1 MSGRWLVTG
10 ASGMVGRDLHEQ
22 LKERG
27 EDTVAV
33 GHEELDITRP
43 DDVLYVVA
51 HSRPT
56 VIINCAA
63 YTKVD
68 DCEANEDLA
77 MSINGRGVENLSIA
91 ANRYGSILAHI
102 STDFVF
108 DGSASRP
115 YEVRDRPAPI
125 SAYGRSKLAG
135 EEAARKAERHLIIRT
150 GWVFGVH
157 GWNFVEAIR
166 KQINNGLSELRVVN
180 DQRGRPTY
188 VPHLNAAILRLA
200 GLAAG
205 SPEVGGIFHY
215 ADEDEVSWYDFA
227 AEIVEGLRRNGTLDR
242 QVSITPVSSSEYPRP
257 AKRPAYSVLSTERYE
272 RLTGVKPD
280 SWREGLDEYLQL
292 R

>member
-1 MSGRWLVTG
+1 
-10 ASGMVGRDLHEQ
+10 MVGRDLHEQ

-56 VIINCAA
+56 VIVNCAA

-77 MSINGRGVENLSIA
+77 TSINGRGVENLSIA
-91 ANRYGSILAHI
+91 ANRYDSILTHL

-108 DGSASRP
+108 DGSATRP
-115 YEVRDRPAPI
+115 YEVGDRPAPI

-135 EEAARKAERHLIIRT
+135 EDAARKAERHLIIRT
-150 GWVFGVH
+150 AWVFGVY

-166 KQINNGLSELRVVN
+166 KQINSGVSELRVVD

-200 GLAAG
+200 GLASA
-205 SPEVGGIFHY
+205 SPGVTGLFHY
-215 ADEDEVSWYDFA
+215 ADEDEVTWYDFA
-227 AEIVEGLRRNGTLDR
+227 VEIVEILRRNEKLDR
-242 QVSITPVSSSEYPRP
+242 KVGVLPVSSSEYPRP
-257 AKRPAYSVLSTERYE
+257 ARRPAYSVLSTERYE
-272 RLTGVKPD
+272 RLTGVKPE
-280 SWREGLDEYLQL
+280 SWREGLEEYLQL

>member
-10 ASGMVGRDLHEQ
+10 ANGMVGRDLHEQ
-22 LKERG
+22 LKARG

-33 GHEELDITRP
+33 GHDELDITRP
-43 DDVLYVVA
+43 DDVLYVIA

-77 MSINGRGVENLSIA
+77 TAINGRGVRNLSVA
-91 ANRYGSILAHI
+91 ANRYGSILTHI

-108 DGSASRP
+108 DGSATRP
-115 YEVRDRPAPI
+115 YEVGDRPAPL

-135 EEAARKAERHLIIRT
+135 ENAAKKAERHLIIRT
-150 GWVFGVH
+150 AWVFGVY

-166 KQINNGLSELRVVN
+166 KQINNGASELRVVD

-200 GLAAG
+200 GLAAA
-205 SPEVGGIFHY
+205 SPDVSGIFHY
-215 ADEDEVSWYDFA
+215 ADQHEVTWYDFA
-227 AEIVEGLRRNGTLDR
+227 VEIIESLRRNGKLDR
-242 QVSITPVSSSEYPRP
+242 KVKVLPVPSSEYPRP

-272 RLTGVKPD
+272 RITGVKPQ
-280 SWREGLDEYLQL
+280 SWRDGLEEYLQL

>member
-10 ASGMVGRDLHEQ
+10 ANGMVGRDLHEQ

-33 GHEELDITRP
+33 GHQELDITRP
-43 DDVLYVVA
+43 NDVLYVVA
-51 HSRPT
+51 HARPT
-56 VIINCAA
+56 VIVNCAA

-77 MSINGRGVENLSIA
+77 TAINGRGVENLSIA

-108 DGSASRP
+108 DGGASRP
-115 YEVRDRPAPI
+115 YDVRDRPAPI

-150 GWVFGVH
+150 AWVFGVY
-157 GWNFVEAIR
+157 GRNFVEAIR
-166 KQINNGLSELRVVN
+166 RQIYNGVSELRVVS

-200 GLAAG
+200 GLAVA
-205 SPEVGGIFHY
+205 SSDVGGVFHY
-215 ADEDEVSWYDFA
+215 ADEDEVTWYDFA
-227 AEIVEGLRRNGTLDR
+227 LEIVDALRRNGTLDR
-242 QVSITPVSSSEYPRP
+242 DVRVVPVSSSEYPRP

-280 SWREGLDEYLQL
+280 SWREGLEKYLQL

>member
-10 ASGMVGRDLHEQ
+10 ANGMVGRDLHEQ

-51 HSRPT
+51 HTRPD

-77 MSINGRGVENLSIA
+77 TLINGRGVENLSIA
-91 ANRYGSILAHI
+91 ANRYGSILTQI

-108 DGSASRP
+108 DGKATRP
-115 YEVRDRPAPI
+115 YDVRDRPAPI

-135 EEAARKAERHLIIRT
+135 EEAARKAERHLIVRT
-150 GWVFGVH
+150 AWVFGVY

-166 KQINNGLSELRVVN
+166 KQINNGVSTLRVVN

-188 VPHLNAAILRLA
+188 VPHLNAAVLRLA
-200 GLAAG
+200 GLAT
-205 SPEVGGIFHY
+205 SQEVNGIFHY
-215 ADEDEVSWYDFA
+215 ADDDEVSWYDFA
-227 AEIVEGLRRNGTLDR
+227 VEIVEGLRRNGKIER
-242 QVSITPVSSSEYPRP
+242 EVEIIPVPSSQYPRP

-272 RLTGVKPD
+272 RLTGVSPD